1 MHSSQGEAVFYD
13 PIYPARYAEI
23 FLYKKACRFIQCR
36 EVSCMR
42 VKWKQL
48 IIAVLIPLA
57 VGGVSALLTRGGMMA
72 FNTLQKP
79 PLSPPAWVFPV
90 VWTVLYI
97 LMGVAS
103 YLVATATTSRI
114 DKDGALSVYALQLA
128 FNFLWSIIFFNLEM
142 YRFAL
147 VWLVLLLLLVV
158 ITAVRFYRIN
168 KAAGLL
174 LVPYIVWLIIAAYLN
189 FQIVLLNP

>member
-1 MHSSQGEAVFYD
+1 
-13 PIYPARYAEI
+13 
-23 FLYKKACRFIQCR
+23 
-36 EVSCMR
+36 MR

-57 VGGVSALLTRGGMMA
+57 VGGVSALLTRDGMMT

-114 DKDGALSVYALQLA
+114 DKDSALSVYALQLA
-128 FNFLWSIIFFNLEM
+128 FNFLWSILFFNLEM

-147 VWLVLLLLLVV
+147 VWLVLLLLLVI

>member
-1 MHSSQGEAVFYD
+1 
-13 PIYPARYAEI
+13 
-23 FLYKKACRFIQCR
+23 
-36 EVSCMR
+36 MR

-57 VGGVSALLTRGGMMA
+57 VGGVSALLTRGGMMT

-90 VWTVLYI
+90 VWTLLYI

-103 YLVATATTSRI
+103 YLVATATTSGI
-114 DKDGALSVYALQLA
+114 DKDSALSVYALQLA

-147 VWLVLLLLLVV
+147 VWLLLLLLLVI